1 MSPAAQLG
9 DIDLW
14 EHPMEEKK
22 DQGWWRL
29 TQCLTW
35 PDTPH
40 RPHICGFPDCV
51 WVSHTSM
58 PLHVLCPLPGII
70 SSTSKATCF
79 FLTVPKS
86 HLSQKLCY
94 LPLPMISP

>member
-70 SSTSKATCF
+70 SSTSKAYRPASSSLSLRAICLKSSAI
-79 FLTVPKS
+79 FLC
-86 HLSQKLCY
+86 Q
-94 LPLPMISP
+94 